1 MVSQG
6 YALRA
11 AKGRFA
17 TDTSYLNAI
26 LHKNFL
32 TFKSSPRAATIKLM
46 RILFWFCLALVPGS
60 PHLLQL
66 WQVLCLCLVSG
77 FGFYWSATLCPL
89 FLILFQHKHIISQLS
104 GCRKG

>member
-1 MVSQG
+1 MVSLG

-11 AKGRFA
+11 AKGHFA

-26 LHKNFL
+26 LHKNF
-32 TFKSSPRAATIKLM
+32 TFKSSPRAATLKLM

-60 PHLLQL
+60 PHLLRL

-89 FLILFQHKHIISQLS
+89 FLILFQHKHISQLS